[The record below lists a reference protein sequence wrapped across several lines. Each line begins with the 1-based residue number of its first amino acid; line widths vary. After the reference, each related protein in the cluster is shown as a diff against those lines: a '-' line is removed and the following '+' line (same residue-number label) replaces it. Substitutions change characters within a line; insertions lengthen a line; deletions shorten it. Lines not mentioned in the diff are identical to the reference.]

1 MKHLLLALILLVSP
15 VAAQTIG
22 GPHRPANQIGGPT
35 PPKNLA
41 VAQPRGAPTPS
52 VTPISRPL
60 VQKVVLP
67 SPSVSPSP
75 SAQRGMVVRPSN
87 ALAKP

>member
-22 GPHRPANQIGGPT
+22 GPHKPANQIGGPT
-35 PPKNLA
+35 PPKNPA

-52 VTPISRPL
+52 VIPISRLL
-60 VQKVVLP
+60 VQKPVVLP
-67 SPSVSPSP
+67 HPTVPPRP
-75 SAQRGMVVRPSN
+75 SAQRGQPSN
-87 ALAKP
+87 AKP